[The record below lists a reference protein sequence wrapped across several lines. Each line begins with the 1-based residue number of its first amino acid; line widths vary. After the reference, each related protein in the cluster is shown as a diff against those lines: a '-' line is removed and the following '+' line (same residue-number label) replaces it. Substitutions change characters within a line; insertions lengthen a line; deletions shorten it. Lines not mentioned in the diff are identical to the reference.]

1 MRKLEKLG
9 TPDPYV
15 MLCVALLVIG
25 GLLLVFDASYANM
38 GDIRNAKHYHQDIYY
53 MVKRQL
59 IYALIGLG
67 AMIWASR
74 LRLQTLLR
82 FTLPL
87 LVLAT
92 VLLVAVLA
100 PGVGYRVNGAVRWL
114 KLGPISVQ
122 PSEIAKF
129 ALVLYLAGVVAQ
141 RKMRIQ
147 RFTVGLVPPLVV
159 IGLISGLVVL
169 EPDLG
174 TTLAIVGTCFIMLYA
189 GGVLKRHL
197 LGLFVSGVA
206 AVGLIVAIE
215 PYRMERIYTWLN
227 PRRDP
232 FGDAY
237 QIIHSLIGLGTGGVA
252 GVGLC
257 EGREKLYIPA
267 ASTDFIFATLGEEAG
282 LIGGLILLGLFFFL
296 TYRGLDIARRSK
308 STYGNML
315 AVGVTSMIGLQALVN
330 IAVVSASIPATG
342 VPLPFVSYG
351 GSSLVFAFLAA
362 GVLLSVSSQT
372 HIAMEERELYEN
384 SLDGWRDGRAYISG
398 RKHRASASTSRTRR
412 RVAVRR

>member
-1 MRKLEKLG
+1 MRKLEKMG
-9 TPDPYV
+9 PPDPYV

-38 GDIRNAKHYHQDIYY
+38 GDIRHAKHYHQDIYY

-74 LRLQTLLR
+74 LRLQSLLR
-82 FTLPL
+82 YTLPL

-92 VLLVAVLA
+92 VLLVAVLV

-147 RFTVGLVPPLVV
+147 RLTVGLLPAVCIIGV
-159 IGLISGLVVL
+159 ICGLVVV

-174 TTLAIVGTCFIMLYA
+174 TALAIVGTCFVMLYA
-189 GGVLKRHL
+189 GGVRKRHL
-197 LGLFVSGVA
+197 FGLTGFGLAGVA
-206 AVGLIVAIE
+206 GAVLLE
-215 PYRMERIYTWLN
+215 PYRLDRIYTWLN
-227 PRRDP
+227 PWPDR
-232 FGDAY
+232 FGGGY

-282 LIGGLILLGLFFFL
+282 LIGGLILLGIFFFL

-315 AVGVTSMIGLQALVN
+315 AVGVTSMVGLQALVN
-330 IAVVSASIPATG
+330 IAVVSSSIPATG

-351 GSSLVFAFLAA
+351 GSSLVFAFIAA

-384 SLDGWRDGRAYISG
+384 SLDGWRDGRTYISG
-398 RKHRASASTSRTRR
+398 RQRRASASTSRTRR